1 MALTCGPCAGNNL
14 ELCNRRPGS
23 NLQTTYQASYAF
35 HKLGFSR
42 QLHLLPCVQ
51 DFGLKY
57 SLELFGVGQHAK
69 TQVTKEFWS

>member
-1 MALTCGPCAGNNL
+1 M
-14 ELCNRRPGS
+14 LCTHTLS
-23 NLQTTYQASYAF
+23 
-35 HKLGFSR
+35 FSR
-42 QLHLLPCVQ
+42 QLHLLHCVQ